1 MLKSIPARIVFW
13 QFVIGIA
20 GAAITWPLAGPKAAM
35 GAFTGGAIGA
45 LLSLYFAIKVFNHRH
60 GGHPQAMVRAFYRGE
75 AMKLVLAAGIFSL
88 VAIFLAEVWLPLI
101 VTFMASQSVYGF
113 ALIWKAG
120 DGY

>member
-20 GAAITWPLAGPKAAM
+20 GAAITWPLAGAKAAM

-45 LLSLYFAIKVFNHRH
+45 LLSLYFAIKVFDRRH

-101 VTFMASQSVYGF
+101 VTFMASQVVYGF